1 MLKLGVVTAK
11 FWTKSFCCVSAMFWF
26 SHRIAGEQR
35 CRHQVRN
42 NCGEI
47 MLQAHKHSPAA
58 TQHRWEHWGT
68 RSTQI
73 LHVIFP
79 GKTMERS
86 WPMMMGAEQLW
97 LYWLRSNNKVGSDK
111 RRWRGLL
118 IVNCTCNLLAAE
130 HTLDCDSMLVL
141 MCDVWLEA
149 GISTNDNGNIR
160 KVLLYL
166 HLHKTAFPFNPGKV
180 FKQWIL
186 WQLEFFL
193 KKDKLPISD

>member
-1 MLKLGVVTAK
+1 
-11 FWTKSFCCVSAMFWF
+11 
-26 SHRIAGEQR
+26 
-35 CRHQVRN
+35 
-42 NCGEI
+42 

-58 TQHRWEHWGT
+58 TQHRWEHSGT
-68 RSTQI
+68 RSTLI
-73 LHVIFP
+73 LPVILP
-79 GKTMERS
+79 GETMERS

-118 IVNCTCNLLAAE
+118 IVNCTCNLLGAE
-130 HTLDCDSMLVL
+130 YTLDCDSMLVL
-141 MCDVWLEA
+141 ECDVWLEA
-149 GISTNDNGNIR
+149 GISTNDNRNIR

-186 WQLEFFL
+186 
-193 KKDKLPISD
+193 